1 VEFHIRTLGDEP
13 GQNEKNP
20 RDVARVEKA
29 WGRKSPKKDD
39 YTRAR
44 NGDHLMVPFECDGCI
59 FRKLRKTDPVPRNP
73 QDELLLACLRRI
85 NLDAFW
91 SRAGDTVKGNRDKLA
106 DMLSLSKLAGL
117 KGPCVHD
124 GPYPDFDHC
133 GYEVAINM
141 LIMSRRAGRNSRT
154 HLQFDTIRKLQS
166 AYGNQVRSSPQSTR
180 TVMALGDQ
188 KGRYLRFS
196 TDPVA
201 SLWFHRFLEGCRYRM
216 GQEWRPNQAMSL
228 PLLLATV
235 RSIEDKIETS
245 PSARELNRWTVLHT
259 FVVVTYVVS
268 LRGPEGFLLDL
279 DGCNRHWKEG
289 ASDHFIIALRGKI
302 KGEHNA
308 RCHLL
313 PCVPVTGSGLKVKD
327 SLKRL
332 LDLKAT
338 QDLTDGP
345 AISKENGQLFSSRA
359 IDDSMLEVLEELFVS
374 SRDLFPSKIETP
386 QDLRKSYQVFKS
398 LRRTS
403 DTQALEMKVSK
414 DDIDVVNR
422 WAGVEKAQGRRPGRE
437 MRHYYADI
445 TLLLKPF
452 LRYTRAM

>member
-1 VEFHIRTLGDEP
+1 
-13 GQNEKNP
+13 
-20 RDVARVEKA
+20 
-29 WGRKSPKKDD
+29 
-39 YTRAR
+39 
-44 NGDHLMVPFECDGCI
+44 M
-59 FRKLRKTDPVPRNP
+59 
-73 QDELLLACLRRI
+73 
-85 NLDAFW
+85 NLDTFW
-91 SRAGDTVKGNRDKLA
+91 SRASDTVNGNRDKLS
-106 DMLSLSKLAGL
+106 DMLNLSKLVGL
-117 KGPCVHD
+117 EGPCVHD

-141 LIMSRRAGRNSRT
+141 LLMSRRPGRNSRT
-154 HLQFDTIRKLQS
+154 HLQFDSIRKLQS
-166 AYGNQVRSSPQSTR
+166 AYGNQVRSSPQSTK
-180 TVMALGDQ
+180 TVMAMGDQ
-188 KGRYLRFS
+188 KGRYLRLS
-196 TDPVA
+196 TDPCA
-201 SLWFHRFLEGCRYRM
+201 SMWFHRFLEGCRYRM

-235 RSIEDKIETS
+235 SAIDEKIQGS
-245 PSARELNRWTVLHT
+245 PSSRELNRWTVLHT
-259 FVVVTYVVS
+259 FVLVTYVVS

-279 DGCNRHWKEG
+279 EGCNRHWKEDG
-289 ASDHFIIALRGKI
+289 EDHFIIALRGKI

-313 PCVPVTGSGLKVKD
+313 PCVLETGSGLRIRD

-332 LDLKAT
+332 LELKAT
-338 QDLTDGP
+338 QGLTDGP
-345 AISKENGQLFSSRA
+345 AISKENGFLFSSRA
-359 IDDSMLEVLEELFVS
+359 IDDSMLEVLEDLFVS
-374 SRDLFPSKIETP
+374 SRDLFPTKLETP
-386 QDLRKSYQVFKS
+386 QDLRKSYQVFRT